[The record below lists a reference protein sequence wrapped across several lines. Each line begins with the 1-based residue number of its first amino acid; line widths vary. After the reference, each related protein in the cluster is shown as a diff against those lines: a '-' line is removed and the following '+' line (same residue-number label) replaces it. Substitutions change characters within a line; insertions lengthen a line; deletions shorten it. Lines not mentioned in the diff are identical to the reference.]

1 MSTRLYNQLA
11 DRLSER
17 IYHTPT
23 DVWLALMGDHDPTS
37 NPPFKPI
44 EQ

>member
-1 MSTRLYNQLA
+1 MIMNRLIELLYPT
-11 DRLSER
+11 ER